1 RYSLTEGSN
10 ADGYYAI
17 DAITGT
23 VTLTDAGAAHV
34 NGGGNLPAVNVT
46 VTDEDGLTARGDAT
60 VGDSALLPTVE
71 VTSTYDAI
79 QGAAEAGQQ
88 VATSQGNDPDGDNA
102 ALR

>member
-46 VTDEDGLTARGDAT
+46 VTDAQGLTANNTAT
-60 VGDSALLPTVE
+60 VGDSALL
-71 VTSTYDAI
+71 
-79 QGAAEAGQQ
+79 
-88 VATSQGNDPDGDNA
+88 
-102 ALR
+102 

>member
-1 RYSLTEGSN
+1 DNAALRYSLTEGSN

-60 VGDSALLPTVE
+60 VGDSA
-71 VTSTYDAI
+71 
-79 QGAAEAGQQ
+79 
-88 VATSQGNDPDGDNA
+88 
-102 ALR
+102 